1 MDLLRGLQKQLANL
15 ERRAV
20 PRGIRAAEGL
30 RNMGSPVASVRP
42 LMNPV
47 VATGLSGVGMAANV
61 FSRAAI
67 IPSIMQKTQEVFN
80 PKDNIIT
87 SLRDFGT
94 SVANQFAAPGQELR
108 YVGSSPT
115 AVRANRELDFRNG
128 SYYGPAYASA
138 EALGLGTPGL
148 SLRDYGP
155 GYKESE
161 LAAGAA
167 AERFRPGAG
176 FPGQQGAADRA
187 YQQELSRISQLT
199 AQDPELQRYEQRR
212 EAAKTQEEMNAV
224 RDIGMEIWAKK
235 YGGEKGLASRVKPGQ
250 VGYDVIQKTLYP
262 QGSPLPPLPED
273 SLAMLNA
280 IAPANAQGIRENV
293 TPTLGQ
299 MPVFGDA
306 SEAMYQAVT
315 NGGTLV
321 TPMLSPQSKTTQQE
335 TAQLLA
341 DIYKSSFL
349 GDDEFAKRLRAM
361 DPYMQ

>member
-1 MDLLRGLQKQLANL
+1 LEIDVNPLDLLRGLGG
-15 ERRAV
+15 AV
-20 PRGIRAAEGL
+20 G
-30 RNMGSPVASVRP
+30 
-42 LMNPV
+42 
-47 VATGLSGVGMAANV
+47 
-61 FSRAAI
+61 
-67 IPSIMQKTQEVFN
+67 
-80 PKDNIIT
+80 
-87 SLRDFGT
+87 
-94 SVANQFAAPGQELR
+94 
-108 YVGSSPT
+108 GSS
-115 AVRANRELDFRNG
+115 ALDPLTKASTTLTTQLRKAGLIPNKG
-128 SYYGPAYASA
+128 IKPEYGGPNAAYYGPAYASA
-138 EALGLGTPGL
+138 QALGLGGSAP
-148 SLRDYGP
+148 SLRNYGP
-155 GYKESE
+155 GYKEKE

-187 YQQELSRISQLT
+187 YQQELSRTSQLT

-335 TAQLLA
+335 IAQLLA
-341 DIYKSSFL
+341 DAYKSSFL

>member
-1 MDLLRGLQKQLANL
+1 LQ
-15 ERRAV
+15 
-20 PRGIRAAEGL
+20 G
-30 RNMGSPVASVRP
+30 RNPYGRP
-42 LMNPV
+42 LNQLKPV
-47 VATGLSGVGMAANV
+47 T
-61 FSRAAI
+61 
-67 IPSIMQKTQEVFN
+67 
-80 PKDNIIT
+80 
-87 SLRDFGT
+87 
-94 SVANQFAAPGQELR
+94 
-108 YVGSSPT
+108 
-115 AVRANRELDFRNG
+115 
-128 SYYGPAYASA
+128 
-138 EALGLGTPGL
+138 
-148 SLRDYGP
+148 YGP
-155 GYKESE
+155 GYKEKE

-187 YQQELSRISQLT
+187 YQQELSRTSQLT

>member
-1 MDLLRGLQKQLANL
+1 MSQGKWVNIPGKGRRWQQPSGELMMEKPGIGFVQAQLSPVTGFLGSIFKSSGLPAYQMSGPGLQQVRQQQTQDYYRQRGL
-15 ERRAV
+15 
-20 PRGIRAAEGL
+20 
-30 RNMGSPVASVRP
+30 S
-42 LMNPV
+42 
-47 VATGLSGVGMAANV
+47 
-61 FSRAAI
+61 
-67 IPSIMQKTQEVFN
+67 
-80 PKDNIIT
+80 
-87 SLRDFGT
+87 SL
-94 SVANQFAAPGQELR
+94 
-108 YVGSSPT
+108 
-115 AVRANRELDFRNG
+115 
-128 SYYGPAYASA
+128 GP
-138 EALGLGTPGL
+138 E
-148 SLRDYGP
+148 
-155 GYKESE
+155 YKEQE

-176 FPGQQGAADRA
+176 FPGQQGAADLA
-187 YQQELSRISQLT
+187 YQQELSRITQLT

-262 QGSPLPPLPED
+262 QGSPLQPLPED

-341 DIYKSSFL
+341 DTYKSSFL

>member
-1 MDLLRGLQKQLANL
+1 MNRRPAKRNSSSTQSAAQQAVLNKLRSGGTIQGAQPNNPFVNLTRFFDPRKTSIPDLKSGMVGGREALVAPGGWNQDTAGLGEITVGGQRFFPAQ
-15 ERRAV
+15 
-20 PRGIRAAEGL
+20 
-30 RNMGSPVASVRP
+30 
-42 LMNPV
+42 
-47 VATGLSGVGMAANV
+47 SG
-61 FSRAAI
+61 
-67 IPSIMQKTQEVFN
+67 
-80 PKDNIIT
+80 KD
-87 SLRDFGT
+87 LVYQR
-94 SVANQFAAPGQELR
+94 APGQIGGQYGSIRVPDQLASSIGD
-108 YVGSSPT
+108 VG
-115 AVRANRELDFRNG
+115 VD
-128 SYYGPAYASA
+128 PAS
-138 EALGLGTPGL
+138 
-148 SLRDYGP
+148 
-155 GYKESE
+155 
-161 LAAGAA
+161 
-167 AERFRPGAG
+167 
-176 FPGQQGAADRA
+176 RA
-187 YQQELSRISQLT
+187 YQQELSRTAQLT

-280 IAPANAQGIRENV
+280 IAPTNAQGIRENV

-341 DIYKSSFL
+341 DTYKSSFL

>member
-1 MDLLRGLQKQLANL
+1 LEIDVNPLDFLLGKTKPASRGS
-15 ERRAV
+15 V
-20 PRGIRAAEGL
+20 PGFPPPPKGRFPASFGAPRVPITSAATGTSSL
-30 RNMGSPVASVRP
+30 LGPVATLADIYHQGS
-42 LMNPV
+42 
-47 VATGLSGVGMAANV
+47 
-61 FSRAAI
+61 
-67 IPSIMQKTQEVFN
+67 KVFN

-87 SLRDFGT
+87 SIQNLST
-94 SVANQFAAPGQELR
+94 SIGNQFAKPGQEGR
-108 YVGSSPT
+108 YVGSNPI
-115 AVRANRELDFRNG
+115 AVRANRELDSRNR

-138 EALGLGTPGL
+138 EALGLGGSAP
-148 SLRDYGP
+148 SLRNYGP
-155 GYKESE
+155 GYKEDE

-187 YQQELSRISQLT
+187 YQEELSRTAQLT
-199 AQDPELQRYEQRR
+199 AQDPELQRYEKARS
-212 EAAKTQEEMNAV
+212 AAKTQEEMNAV
-224 RDIGMEIWAKK
+224 RDMGMEIWAKK

-341 DIYKSSFL
+341 DTYKSSFL